1 MINCVLAIISW
12 GYFNI
17 QRSWMDYLDP
27 LDYENTLNVIYHDL
41 IMKNIAFWAY
51 IQIMFSLH
59 YALLH
64 PARQCK
70 THRLNSGNI

>member
-27 LDYENTLNVIYHDL
+27 LDYENTLNVIYH
-41 IMKNIAFWAY
+41 
-51 IQIMFSLH
+51 IQQATGS
-59 YALLH
+59 YAML
-64 PARQCK
+64 
-70 THRLNSGNI
+70 